1 MLRATEIIIQVVAK
15 EVIVVVRRT
24 QDKFSGAIET
34 AMKRNDHEILILM
47 RHHSLPESA
56 IEKEME
62 RVNKML
68 SIVET
73 PDNFCIAHEL
83 VNRNY
88 ITQTQKKILK
98 AIKYLELKPFRFLIS
113 KN

>member
-1 MLRATEIIIQVVAK
+1 M
-15 EVIVVVRRT
+15 
-24 QDKFSGAIET
+24 
-34 AMKRNDHEILILM
+34 
-47 RHHSLPESA
+47 PEWA

-62 RVNKML
+62 RVNDL
-68 SIVET
+68 LPLIET

-88 ITQTQKKILK
+88 ITQSKKKILA
-98 AIKYLELKPFRFLIS
+98 AIRFQELKAFRFLIG

>member
-1 MLRATEIIIQVVAK
+1 
-15 EVIVVVRRT
+15 
-24 QDKFSGAIET
+24 
-34 AMKRNDHEILILM
+34 MKPNEHEILILT

-62 RVNKML
+62 RVHEL
-68 SIVET
+68 LLLIET

-88 ITQTQKKILK
+88 ITQSKKKILK
-98 AIKYLELKPFRFLIS
+98 AVKYHELKPFSFLVGR
-113 KN
+113 N